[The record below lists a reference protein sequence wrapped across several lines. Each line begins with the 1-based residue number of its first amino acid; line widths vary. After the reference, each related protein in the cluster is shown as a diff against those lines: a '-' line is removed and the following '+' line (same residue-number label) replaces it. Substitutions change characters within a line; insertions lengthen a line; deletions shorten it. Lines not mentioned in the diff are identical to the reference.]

1 MLHNAK
7 GLIAALSLFPLGV
20 AAQTEIELSFYGGAQ
35 NAPSSVVTVTGD
47 SLILG
52 GEPFRVN

>member
-52 GEPFRVN
+52 LSLIHI